1 MSALALAPTDAPELL
16 PGLSALIARELVPHV
31 VDIDQKGLYPET
43 FLRELGTLGGLGSL
57 TPTAQGGSARGLLH
71 AIQLIEEVS
80 KECVSTG
87 FLLWAEYAL
96 QWYVVNSSNTALAAD
111 MLPKMARG
119 EVLGGTAQSNSM
131 KSCVGIEDAR
141 LKAVRVDGGYRINGV
156 LPWVSNI
163 GPEHYFHMGASL
175 PDAPGLVIGLIHG
188 STPGLTLARNA
199 HFIGMEG
206 TNTFACQFRDVF
218 LADERVVCHSHE
230 FDAFRARTKSAFIL
244 LQMGMGLGLVD
255 ACVSMMRR
263 ADRQF
268 GHVNRFLDVQADTL
282 AAELDAARAATYAL
296 AERIE
301 RDGSAPHVRDTLA
314 VRLAGSELSLKAAN
328 AAMLSLG
335 AKGYLSNNPAQR
347 RLREA
352 YFIAIVTPAIKH
364 LRKELHDLEH
374 GCGCAHS
381 QPDAA
386 LAEPAAIEPERE
398 VA

>member
-1 MSALALAPTDAPELL
+1 MSALALAPSETHELL
-16 PGLSALIARELVPHV
+16 PGLSALIARDLTPHV
-31 VDIDQKGLYPET
+31 VDIDQKGVYPET
-43 FLRELGTLGGLGSL
+43 FLRALGALGGLGSL
-57 TPTAQGGSARGLLH
+57 TPVAQGGSASGLTH
-71 AIQLIEEVS
+71 AIHLIEEVS
-80 KECVSTG
+80 RECVSTG

-96 QWYVVNSSNTALAAD
+96 QWYVLNSPNTALAAD

-131 KSCVGIEDAR
+131 KSCAGIEETR
-141 LKAVRVDGGYRINGV
+141 LKAVRVEGGYRINGV

-163 GPEHYFHMGASL
+163 GPEHVFHMGASL
-175 PDAPGLVIGLIHG
+175 PDVPGLVIGLIHG

-218 LADERVVCHSHE
+218 LSDERVVCHPHE
-230 FDAFRARTKSAFIL
+230 FDAFRSRTKSAFIL

-255 ACVSMMRR
+255 ACVTMMRR

-268 GHVNRFLDVQADTL
+268 GHVNQFLDVQADTL
-282 AAELDAARAATYAL
+282 ADELDDARAATYAL
-296 AERIE
+296 AAKIE
-301 RDGSAPHVRDTLA
+301 RDGSAPHVKETLA

-364 LRKELHDLEH
+364 LRKELYELEH
-374 GCGCAHS
+374 GGGCA
-381 QPDAA
+381 
-386 LAEPAAIEPERE
+386 LAEPERE

>member
-1 MSALALAPTDAPELL
+1 MPAVALAPACPEPPAEVL
-16 PGLSALIARELVPHV
+16 PGLTELIARELAPKV
-31 VDIDQKGLYPET
+31 VDIDLKGVYPGD
-43 FLRELGTLGGLGSL
+43 FLKQMGALGGLGSL
-57 TPTAQGGSARGLLH
+57 TPVAHGGTARGLRH
-71 AIQLIEEVS
+71 AIQVIEEAS

-96 QWYVVNSSNTALAAD
+96 QWYVINSSNHALAAG

-131 KSCVGIEDAR
+131 KSCAGIEETR
-141 LKAVRVDGGYRINGV
+141 LKATRTGGGYVINGV

-163 GPEHYFHMGASL
+163 GTEHYFHMGATL
-175 PDAPGLVIGLIHG
+175 PGTPGLVIGLMHG
-188 STPGLTLARNA
+188 STPGLTLTQNA

-218 LADERVVCHSHE
+218 LADENVVCHPDE

-255 ACVSMMRR
+255 ACVAMMKR
-263 ADRQF
+263 ADKQF
-268 GHVNRFLDVQADTL
+268 GHVNRFLDVQADAL
-282 AAELDAARAATYAL
+282 EAELDAARAATYAL
-296 AERIE
+296 AEKIE
-301 RDGSAPHVRDTLA
+301 CDGSAPHVRETLA
-314 VRLAGSELSLKAAN
+314 LRLAGSELSLKAAN

-364 LRKELHDLEH
+364 LRKELHELDGAPCSL
-374 GCGCAHS
+374 A
-381 QPDAA
+381 QPM
-386 LAEPAAIEPERE
+386 RE

>member
-1 MSALALAPTDAPELL
+1 MPAPALAPARPNAPAEVL
-16 PGLSALIARELVPHV
+16 PGLAELIASELAPKV
-31 VDIDQKGLYPET
+31 VDIDLKGVYPGD
-43 FLRELGTLGGLGSL
+43 FLKQLGALGGLGSL
-57 TPTAQGGSARGLLH
+57 TPVAHGGSARGLGH
-71 AIQLIEEVS
+71 AIRVIEEAS

-96 QWYVVNSSNTALAAD
+96 QWYVINSSNHALAAE

-131 KSCVGIEDAR
+131 KSCVGIEEAR
-141 LKAVRVDGGYRINGV
+141 LKAKRVDGGYVINGV

-163 GPEHYFHMGASL
+163 GLDHWFHMGATL
-175 PDAPGLVIGLIHG
+175 PDTPGLMIGLMHG
-188 STPGLTLARNA
+188 STPGLTLAQNA

-218 LADERVVCHSHE
+218 LPDSRVVCHADE
-230 FDAFRARTKSAFIL
+230 FGAFRDRTKSAFIL

-255 ACVSMMRR
+255 ACVAMMKR
-263 ADRQF
+263 ADKQF
-268 GHVNRFLDVQADTL
+268 GHVNRFLDVQADAL
-282 AAELDAARAATYAL
+282 EAELDAARDATYAL
-296 AERIE
+296 ADAIE
-301 RDGSAPHVRDTLA
+301 RDGSAPHVKATLQL
-314 VRLAGSELSLKAAN
+314 RLAGSELSLKAAN

-364 LRKELHDLEH
+364 LRKELHEFDSAA
-374 GCGCAHS
+374 CALS
-381 QPDAA
+381 QPE
-386 LAEPAAIEPERE
+386 LE